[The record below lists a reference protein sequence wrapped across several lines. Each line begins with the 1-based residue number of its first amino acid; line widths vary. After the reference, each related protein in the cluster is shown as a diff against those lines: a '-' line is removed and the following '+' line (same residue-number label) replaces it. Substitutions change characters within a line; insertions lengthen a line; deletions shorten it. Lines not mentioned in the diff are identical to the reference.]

1 MTLTSD
7 LVCRTSIKSGAY
19 LLYSLKQEFQIFGSV
34 GRVFDWGSKVA
45 SLRLTADGVTVV
57 LMHLWMG
64 ECHVQ
69 IWRVEGSWDDRVLY
83 HP

>member
-1 MTLTSD
+1 MFMAQ
-7 LVCRTSIKSGAY
+7 LVECSTGDQR
-19 LLYSLKQEFQIFGSV
+19 
-34 GRVFDWGSKVA
+34 VA

-69 IWRVEGSWDDRVLY
+69 IWRVDGSWDDRVLY